1 MRSIR
6 RRNTYVRTSGVYD
19 YRDCTLFTARAEVKM
34 PFNYLRYHWEVVLT
48 MQQQQARDVERAFGL
63 DPASLLAREILWPL
77 RRLSVVT
84 ARPSA
89 GRTAHLPV

>member
-1 MRSIR
+1 
-6 RRNTYVRTSGVYD
+6 
-19 YRDCTLFTARAEVKM
+19 M
-34 PFNYLRYHWEVVLT
+34 PFNYLGYHWEVVLT

-63 DPASLLAREILWPL
+63 DPGASSAIISARDFMAAASSTVDM
-77 RRLSVVT
+77 SVVT